1 MKREDGWFGN
11 CFVSIANTHPL
22 FPLPPLPTQDDQLG
36 VWDKNT
42 ARTFYAAGVFY
53 DVMQQFKGLLGP
65 EIEKKR
71 KYCKW
76 KATDILTALKEGR
89 APTQGG
95 GGFAATAG
103 GAEEGGGEE
112 GGGLAPPSTAEAK
125 SPTSASSP
133 SLPPPPPPYSATL
146 GGGGGVSSPTPASPP
161 PSAASPASRP
171 PPPYIAV
178 APPTP
183 PPAAPAAPAPAAPV
197 SASKPP
203 TTTSSSGSSKG
214 GVGVSSKQAVLDDAK
229 ELCYFAISAIQHKET
244 ALAID
249 RLEKALQK
257 LKGL

>member
-1 MKREDGWFGN
+1 MVG
-11 CFVSIANTHPL
+11 CVIAL
-22 FPLPPLPTQDDQLG
+22 KKALIFPSSLPPSLLNQDDQLG

-103 GAEEGGGEE
+103 GGAEGGGEGEE
-112 GGGLAPPSTAEAK
+112 GGGLAPPSTAESK
-125 SPTSASSP
+125 SSTSSS
-133 SLPPPPPPYSATL
+133 SLPPPPPPPYSATL
-146 GGGGGVSSPTPASPP
+146 GGGGISSPTPASPP
-161 PSAASPASRP
+161 PFSASPTSRS
-171 PPPYIAV
+171 PPPYIQV
-178 APPTP
+178 V
-183 PPAAPAAPAPAAPV
+183 PPAAPLAPAPAAP
-197 SASKPP
+197 SAPAPKPP
-203 TTTSSSGSSKG
+203 ASSSSSSGSSSKG
-214 GVGVSSKQAVLDDAK
+214 GVGVSPKQAVLDDAK

-249 RLEKALQK
+249 RLEKALGK

>member
-1 MKREDGWFGN
+1 MVG
-11 CFVSIANTHPL
+11 CVIAL
-22 FPLPPLPTQDDQLG
+22 KKALIFPSSLPPSLLNQDDQLG

-103 GAEEGGGEE
+103 GGAEGGGEGEE
-112 GGGLAPPSTAEAK
+112 GGGLAPPSTAESK
-125 SPTSASSP
+125 SSTSSSSS
-133 SLPPPPPPYSATL
+133 SLPPPPPPPYSATL
-146 GGGGGVSSPTPASPP
+146 GGGGISSPTPASPP
-161 PSAASPASRP
+161 PFSASPTSRS
-171 PPPYIAV
+171 PPPYIQV
-178 APPTP
+178 V
-183 PPAAPAAPAPAAPV
+183 PPAAPLAPAPAAP
-197 SASKPP
+197 SAPAPKPP
-203 TTTSSSGSSKG
+203 ASSSSSSGSSSKG
-214 GVGVSSKQAVLDDAK
+214 GVGVSPKQAVLDDAK

-249 RLEKALQK
+249 RLEKALGK